1 MKKIISLMISCLL
14 VMSAMLFAFA
24 PQADAALF
32 NIDFQL
38 KSKSVYLEN
47 LDTGSPVFEKDADA
61 RNYC

>member
-32 NIDFQL
+32 NIGDIGDEHLSGVHQ
-38 KSKSVYLEN
+38 
-47 LDTGSPVFEKDADA
+47 P
-61 RNYC
+61 